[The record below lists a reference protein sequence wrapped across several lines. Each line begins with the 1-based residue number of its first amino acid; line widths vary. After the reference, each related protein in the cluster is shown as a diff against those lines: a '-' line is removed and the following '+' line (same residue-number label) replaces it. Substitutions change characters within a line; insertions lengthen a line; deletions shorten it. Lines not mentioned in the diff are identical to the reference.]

1 MTRRHAPTAGD
12 AGDRKAETR
21 GSSQGGAVDASSA
34 PAGRTESETRG
45 SSQGGAVDASSVPI
59 GEAESDLS
67 AASTSGTD
75 QGNRD
80 GPRVVTLMVYVA
92 FFPW

>member
-1 MTRRHAPTAGD
+1 MTSQHAPPASD
-12 AGDRKAETR
+12 AGDGQVETR
-21 GSSQGGAVDASSA
+21 GPSQGGAVDASSA
-34 PAGRTESETRG
+34 RRAQSETRG